1 MHLAAGCTPS
11 VRLATLEYSEIND
24 ALYKWFVLARSKNIP
39 VGGQQL
45 IEKAKMIAATL
56 GKPEFKGSQGW
67 LEKWKKRFAIKE
79 LKICGESGEVQGETV
94 DSWKERLPE
103 IVQGYSKDNIWN
115 MDETGLFFRA
125 LPDRGFAQ
133 KRQSCKRG
141 KKSKLRVTIALFVS
155 ASGHKEKP
163 VFIWKS
169 KNPRCLRGFDKS
181 CLPVSYYSQSKA
193 WMSGEIL
200 EDILTKLNR
209 RLLKSNRN
217 ILLLMDNA
225 GCHPEGL
232 ISKFSNIK
240 IIFLPANTTCVL
252 QPLDLGIIQAFKMYY
267 RKRFLSYVVSK
278 IDECDQATDVMKS
291 VNVLVALRWVA
302 QAWNEVKSDT
312 ITKCFRKAGVL
323 NDVLEVVGLDQAGA
337 DGSVDPF
344 ADIDEDFE
352 LQYLIE
358 QTRSESCTPREFI
371 SGDDAL
377 PVCVEMDDENWE
389 NTFLEELTAAEGEAE
404 DASQEIDEDDEFDDG
419 PVGPRLKSYKEAIN
433 SLEDVCQFL
442 EHRGHGIKALSIGS
456 SIDHIVALKNSNSR
470 QATLYE
476 YVTQ

>member
-1 MHLAAGCTPS
+1 
-11 VRLATLEYSEIND
+11 
-24 ALYKWFVLARSKNIP
+24 
-39 VGGQQL
+39 
-45 IEKAKMIAATL
+45 
-56 GKPEFKGSQGW
+56 
-67 LEKWKKRFAIKE
+67 
-79 LKICGESGEVQGETV
+79 
-94 DSWKERLPE
+94 
-103 IVQGYSKDNIWN
+103 
-115 MDETGLFFRA
+115 
-125 LPDRGFAQ
+125 
-133 KRQSCKRG
+133 
-141 KKSKLRVTIALFVS
+141 
-155 ASGHKEKP
+155 
-163 VFIWKS
+163 
-169 KNPRCLRGFDKS
+169 
-181 CLPVSYYSQSKA
+181 
-193 WMSGEIL
+193 MSGEIL

-209 RLLKSNRN
+209 RLLKSNQN

-232 ISKFSNIK
+232 VSKFSNIK

-323 NDVLEVVGLDQAGA
+323 NYVLEVVGLDQAGA

-344 ADIDEDFE
+344 ADIDKDFE

-358 QTRSESCTPREFI
+358 QIRSESCTPREFI
-371 SGDDAL
+371 SGDNDL

-404 DASQEIDEDDEFDDG
+404 DASQEIDEDDEFDNG
-419 PVGPRLKSYKEAIN
+419 PVVPRLKSYKEAIN

-442 EHRGHGIKALSIGS
+442 EHRGHGIEALSIGS
-456 SIDHIVALKNSNSR
+456 SIDRIVALKNSNSR